1 MRVLIVSEDAKER
14 QRAATA
20 LAMRS
25 DIEIVEATSAAQCR
39 ALHAAAPADVLV
51 IDGDL
56 KPKGGFSML
65 YELRAAADLHSAP
78 HVPAIVLVER
88 APDQWLAAWARAD
101 GTATKPVDPFALA
114 KQVDRLVGHPA
125 PEAPA
130 GA

>member
-20 LAMRS
+20 LAMRQGV
-25 DIEIVEATSAAQCR
+25 EIVEATSAAQCR
-39 ALHAAAPADVLV
+39 DLHLADPADVLV

-65 YELRAAADLHSAP
+65 YELRAAADLAGAA

-101 GTATKPVDPFALA
+101 GTAKKPVDPFALA
-114 KQVDRLVGHPA
+114 KQIDRMVALPA